1 MTRSITILLITLS
14 LALGGCASS
23 VTKRGTTANEEGE
36 KIFASCQK
44 DAESRGIEALATRT
58 NFFNS
63 DAMPLSML
71 VHTEFA
77 TEEEKVAIVKLA
89 DAWKLCGE
97 KLVAWAKTH
106 YNAQHASLYQMDVN
120 RALIQLANLYNGDV
134 KWSIFNIDL
143 QIADNKFIQL
153 IQRSSDNFWAKE
165 YADAERTRMAFGAA
179 LQAYGNALKDYGNA
193 YAAGARNQQPTPQTP
208 IYDPK
213 TTECITYGNQ
223 TTCTQSSALMAVPT
237 VITCTTFGNRMT
249 CQ

>member
-1 MTRSITILLITLS
+1 MTRSKTILLIMLS
-14 LALGGCASS
+14 LTLGGCASS
-23 VTKRGTTANEEGE
+23 VTQRGMTANAEGE
-36 KIFASCQK
+36 KIFASCEQ
-44 DAESRGIEALATRT
+44 DAESRDIEVLAKRT

-106 YNAQHASLYQMDVN
+106 YNAQHASLYQMDIN

-143 QIADNKFIQL
+143 QISDNKFAQL
-153 IQRSSDNFWAKE
+153 IQSSSDSFWAKE
-165 YADAERTRMAFGAA
+165 YADAEQTRRAFGAA
-179 LQAYGNALKDYGNA
+179 LQAYGNALKDYGNV
-193 YAAGARNQQPTPQTP
+193 YAAGVRDQQTTSHSP

-213 TTECITYGNQ
+213 TTECRSFGNQ
-223 TTCTQSSALMAVPT
+223 TTCTQYSALMSAPKIV
-237 VITCTTFGNRMT
+237 TCTTYGNRMT